1 MALQSVFDSIANE
14 IAAAPL
20 LMRTTPRIFKQWQ
33 HLCSC
38 ALPERILDVA
48 AAPVH
53 MRNTQRIL
61 KQWPYL
67 CKYALPDSLIN
78 INLFRSMVFQN

>member
-1 MALQSVFDSIANE
+1 MALQSVFDDIANE
-14 IAAAPL
+14 IAAAPVH
-20 LMRTTPRIFKQWQ
+20 MRTTQRIFKQWQ

-38 ALPERILDVA
+38 ALPKRILDVA

-67 CKYALPDSLIN
+67 CKYALPKGFLNKYQLI
-78 INLFRSMVFQN
+78 

>member
-1 MALQSVFDSIANE
+1 MALQSVLDSIANE

-38 ALPERILDVA
+38 ALPERVLDSA
-48 AAPVH
+48 AATVH
-53 MRNTQRIL
+53 MRIT
-61 KQWPYL
+61 
-67 CKYALPDSLIN
+67 
-78 INLFRSMVFQN
+78 